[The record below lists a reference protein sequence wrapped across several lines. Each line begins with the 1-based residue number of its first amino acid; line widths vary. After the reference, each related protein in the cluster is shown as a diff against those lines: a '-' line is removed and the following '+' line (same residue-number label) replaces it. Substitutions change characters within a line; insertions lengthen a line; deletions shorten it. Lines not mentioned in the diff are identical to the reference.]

1 MKDNQSMTMLY
12 KIAHGTVKES
22 QYGLTLAR
30 VVSLPSG
37 LVEYATTVAQK
48 LERNMLAKKKN
59 SKTVLKEKRRK
70 LILNLKEHL
79 IQAHT
84 GILKGEVLSA
94 WLQELQKEFINRMTA
109 LEAEAEA
116 ADADQGSEY
125 DEIDDDGDTEMVSRS
140 ESDGGDAEMVYGSE
154 NDGEEQPSIQ
164 SSQRSIIS
172 ISSRATSTT
181 FSSSPLHSESS
192 DASTIRAVSDNER

>member
-1 MKDNQSMTMLY
+1 MLY

-30 VVSLPSG
+30 VVSLPPG
-37 LVEYATTVAQK
+37 LVDYATAVAQK
-48 LERNMLAKKKN
+48 LERNMLAKKRN

-79 IQAHT
+79 VQAHT
-84 GILKGEVLSA
+84 GVLEGEVLSA

-116 ADADQGSEY
+116 ANAYQDSEY
-125 DEIDDDGDTEMVSRS
+125 GDIDDDGDTEMIYRS
-140 ESDGGDAEMVYGSE
+140 ESDGGDVEMAYESE
-154 NDGEEQPSIQ
+154 DDGGQRPSTQ
-164 SSQRSIIS
+164 SRYQSVIS
-172 ISSRATSTT
+172 ISSCATSPT
-181 FSSSPLHSESS
+181 SSSSTLRPGSS